1 MTWIPGGRRGDKLSL
16 IKCKERRTKENL
28 LQQKILKT
36 TDINDPRGFIVLQ
49 TTLTVES
56 LWLDISIV
64 PFWRFTGP

>member
-36 TDINDPRGFIVLQ
+36 MKTL
-49 TTLTVES
+49 TTLVGLLCCKPRSPWS
-56 LWLDISIV
+56 LCGWI
-64 PFWRFTGP
+64 